1 MAKVGRAA
9 YDASK
14 RRLEKIT
21 AASKSLTLAESGEIY
36 AIALTANCT
45 ITLPSA
51 PENGTNYT
59 FIITSQAGDD
69 ELIIDTGSD
78 DRYFLGGVVHL
89 DTTADEN
96 VASVAPDGNSNS
108 KLTLNDPLPGTRV
121 ECVSDGT
128 LWYLA
133 GGVASATVPA
143 FADQ

>member
-1 MAKVGRAA
+1 MSKVGRAA
-9 YDASK
+9 FDASR

-21 AASKSLTLAESGEIY
+21 ATSKTLTLAESGEIY
-36 AIALTANCT
+36 AVALAANCT

-51 PENGTNYT
+51 PENGTVYT
-59 FIITSQAGDD
+59 FIVSSQAGDD

-78 DRYFLGGVVHL
+78 SRYFLGGVVHL

-96 VASVAPDGNSNS
+96 AVSVAPDGNSNS
-108 KLTLNDPLPGTRV
+108 KLTLNDPLPGTRI

-128 LWYLA
+128 LWYLS

-143 FADQ
+143 FGDQ